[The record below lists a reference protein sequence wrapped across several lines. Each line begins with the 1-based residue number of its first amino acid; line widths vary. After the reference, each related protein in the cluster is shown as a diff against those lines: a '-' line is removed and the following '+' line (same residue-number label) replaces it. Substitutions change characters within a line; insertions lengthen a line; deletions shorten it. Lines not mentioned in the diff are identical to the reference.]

1 MATFKIEP
9 DENTLHG
16 FFSRDLEPVL
26 TIDSGD
32 TVSFKT
38 LEAEWGLENFSV
50 TTIDP
55 KVGPP
60 PRQMATTKIAG
71 PRGHALCGPVFI
83 RDAKPGMT
91 LAVHIESIVPGRW
104 GWTVGGKTPEGMEV
118 LHLWELDPVHLYGRN
133 QHGHQVALRPFMG
146 VMGMPPAEPGQHIT
160 QPPRA
165 TGGNIDCKELVEGST
180 LYLPIAVEGGLFSTG
195 DGHAAQG
202 DGEVSRTAIEC
213 PIEEAR
219 MTFTLQPDLHITSPR
234 AWTRIAWLTFGF
246 DENLNVASQ
255 AALDSMLDLIVEKH
269 GIERADALALAS
281 VVVDLRVTQIANK
294 VFGVHAVLRHDA
306 WKQMGG

>member
-1 MATFKIEP
+1 MAEYLIEP
-9 DENTLHG
+9 AEETLHG

-32 TVSFKT
+32 TVRFKT
-38 LEAEWGLENFSV
+38 LEAEWGFENFSV
-50 TTIDP
+50 TKFDP
-55 KVGPP
+55 KLGPP
-60 PRQMATTKIAG
+60 PRRLANTKHEG

-83 RDAKPGMT
+83 RGAKPGMT
-91 LAVHIESIVPGRW
+91 LAIHIDSIQTGKW
-104 GWTVGGKTPEGMEV
+104 GWTVGGNTPEGEEIF
-118 LHLWELDPVHLYGRN
+118 HLWELDPLHMYGRN
-133 QHGHQVALRPFMG
+133 QYGHQVALRPFMG

-180 LYLPIAVEGGLFSTG
+180 LYLPIAVPGGLFSTG

-234 AWTRIAWLTFGF
+234 AWTRTGWLTFGF

-269 GIERADALALAS
+269 GISRADALALAS

-294 VFGVHAVLRHDA
+294 VLGVHAVLRHDA
-306 WKQMGG
+306 WKHMGG

>member
-1 MATFKIEP
+1 MAEYLIEP
-9 DENTLHG
+9 NEETLHG
-16 FFSRDLEPVL
+16 FFSRDLKPVL

-32 TVSFKT
+32 TVRFKT

-50 TTIDP
+50 TKFDP
-55 KVGPP
+55 KAGPP
-60 PRQMATTKIAG
+60 PRRTANTNIEG

-83 RDAKPGMT
+83 RGAKPGMT
-91 LAVHIESIVPGRW
+91 LAIHIDSIQTGKW
-104 GWTVGGKTPEGMEV
+104 GWTLGGKTPDGEEIF
-118 LHLWELDPVHLYGRN
+118 HLWELDPVHLYGRN
-133 QHGHQVALRPFMG
+133 QYGHQVALHPFMG

-165 TGGNIDCKELVEGST
+165 AGGNIDCKELIEGST
-180 LYLPIAVEGGLFSTG
+180 LYLPIAVPGGLFSTG

-219 MTFTLQPDLHITSPR
+219 MTFQLHPDLHLTSPR
-234 AWTRIAWLTFGF
+234 AWTRSGWLTFGF

-255 AALDSMLDLIVEKH
+255 AALESMLDLIVEKH
-269 GIERADALALAS
+269 IVTRADALALAS